1 MAMEMR
7 ERMNY
12 LRRIWEDEGISKP
25 LVLRQFRQL
34 FQEMELEEMIENS
47 ERSQTTSGT
56 HPAFAF
62 GVSVINFG
70 LSAESRQLGLPTG
83 CESDL
88 WHSRSCLLYTS
99 DAADE

>member
-1 MAMEMR
+1 
-7 ERMNY
+7 
-12 LRRIWEDEGISKP
+12 
-25 LVLRQFRQL
+25 
-34 FQEMELEEMIENS
+34 MIENS

-88 WHSRSCLLYTS
+88 WHSRRWFTYGENSPFGQGTRKHS
-99 DAADE
+99 RVNSEA